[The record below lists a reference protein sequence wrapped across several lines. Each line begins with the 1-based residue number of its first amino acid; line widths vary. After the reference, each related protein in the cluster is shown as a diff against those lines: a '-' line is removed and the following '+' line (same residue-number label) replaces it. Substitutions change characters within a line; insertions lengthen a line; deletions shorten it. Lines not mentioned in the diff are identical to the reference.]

1 MSDHGK
7 EGLAKRLRIAQLF
20 AQAMRV
26 ATFLSIAILF
36 VLLVAVFVQGAPY
49 LDWQFLTSFPS
60 RFPDQAG
67 ILAALAG
74 TLWIMAITT
83 AISVVIGIGAALFL
97 EELAPK
103 NRLSSI
109 IEININNLAGV
120 PSIVYGML
128 GFAVFV
134 QFLQF
139 GRSVI
144 AGACTL
150 SLLALPMIILASRE
164 ALKAVPNSIRLAGF
178 ALGGTKWQV
187 AWAHTL
193 PAAMSGILTGIIL
206 AMARAIG
213 ETAPLL
219 MIGAITF
226 AAYVPEGVMDQFTAL
241 PIQIFNWASRPQEAF
256 HALAA
261 AAIVVLL
268 VVLAIFNSVAI
279 ILRLRNREHST

>member
-1 MSDHGK
+1 
-7 EGLAKRLRIAQLF
+7 LF
-20 AQAMRV
+20 I
-26 ATFLSIAILF
+26 LLIAI
-36 VLLVAVFVQGAPY
+36 FVQGAPY

-83 AISVVIGIGAALFL
+83 AISVVIGVGAALYL

-103 NRLSSI
+103 SRISSF
-109 IEININNLAGV
+109 IEVNINNLAGV

-134 QFLQF
+134 EFLQF

-193 PAAMSGILTGIIL
+193 PAAISGILTGIIL

-226 AAYVPEGVMDQFTAL
+226 AAYVPEGIMDQFTAL
-241 PIQIFNWASRPQEAF
+241 PIQIFNWASRPQDEF

-261 AAIVVLL
+261 AAIIVLL

-279 ILRLRNREHST
+279 VLRLRNREHNT